1 MTASIF
7 AASSASATY
16 ATQSMTNTRSARQQ
30 AMQAVAAKLGMS
42 MDDLKSA
49 LKSGQSLTDVAKSKG
64 VSSDDL
70 ISTIKQGLTSGNSQ
84 LTDAQATQ
92 IATRIANHKG
102 AGHHR
107 HHHGDPSP
115 TDATSGSAPTSV
127 SPSTGSAT
135 GQLLSALA

>member
-1 MTASIF
+1 MTASISG
-7 AASSASATY
+7 ASSASAAY
-16 ATQSMTNTRSARQQ
+16 ATQSMTNTHSPRQQ

-64 VSSDDL
+64 LSPDEL
-70 ISTIKQGLTSGNSQ
+70 ISTIKQGLTSGNTQ
-84 LTDAQATQ
+84 LSDAQATQ

-102 AGHHR
+102 GDHHH
-107 HHHGDPSP
+107 HHHGGPSP
-115 TDATSGSAPTSV
+115 TDATSGSVPTSV
-127 SPSTGSAT
+127 SPSTGSTT